1 MPGKKGNRPWVHL
14 HCQGKRKRSKRDKE
28 GNVVTVE
35 AKCNE
40 HNYVSEKN
48 KRNSRII
55 NLSFQEQVVYTP
67 NLYHQHTPHLYPHQ
81 MHDL

>member
-14 HCQGKRKRSKRDKE
+14 HCQGKRKRSKRDKD
-28 GNVVTVE
+28 GNVITLE

-48 KRNSRII
+48 KRNTVDRMELKKYCPMC
-55 NLSFQEQVVYTP
+55 NA
-67 NLYHQHTPHLYPHQ
+67 HTLHKESK
-81 MHDL
+81 